1 MKHILAPALGV
12 LIVSSCGCGGAPE
25 AAAPSPADSQSKQQQ
40 NISRI
45 QSDSKMPP
53 EAKAAALR
61 AIQEGPPRSTANNR

>member
-1 MKHILAPALGV
+1 MKLTLALALGV
-12 LIVSSCGCGGAPE
+12 LIVSSCGCGAPE
-25 AAAPSPADSQSKQQQ
+25 AAAPSPQEAQSKQQQ

-61 AIQEGPPRSTANNR
+61 AIEEGPPKSTGTR